1 MTPRRLDGSAWSAGD
16 ANKMLQFFHRQAAD
30 ELNAR
35 DVARGLPKSSVCG
48 KWKPNEGGKLF
59 VVDPVLSKIKHS
71 GQEFNQLRGAKWVA
85 FCSEPR
91 DPLTELAKIGEKPAP
106 DGTPRMH
113 MEGFAPV
120 IQAAISEGI
129 KAGVAAALGN
139 GRAPASDTPTA
150 LRRQAKSAQAEL
162 ATEVTG

>member
-1 MTPRRLDGSAWSAGD
+1 
-16 ANKMLQFFHRQAAD
+16 MLQFFHRQASD

-35 DVARGLPKSSVCG
+35 DVARGLPKSLVCG
-48 KWKPNEGGKLF
+48 KWIPNEGGQLF

-71 GQEFNQLRGAKWVA
+71 GQEFIKLRGAKWAA

-91 DPLTELAKIGEKPAP
+91 DPVIELGKIGATASADE
-106 DGTPRMH
+106 TPRMH
-113 MEGFAPV
+113 MQGLAPT
-120 IQAAISEGI
+120 IQAAIAEGI
-129 KAGVAAALGN
+129 RAGVAAALGN
-139 GRAPASDTPTA
+139 GRAPASNTPTA